1 MLSCFLCVIDY
12 YGGRLLG
19 WGLVFFGS
27 FWFGFGFF
35 LVFVG
40 LVFCGGGDWVFFSF
54 VLVSAVS
61 SLGRECLWRSVCHVP
76 MTMELLCCLYLFD
89 QYDYAGSWQLS
100 CICRILQLNTW
111 RYYSGD
117 IYIIRHLDGRQEL

>member
-1 MLSCFLCVIDY
+1 MAEGCWVGVWCFLVRS
-12 YGGRLLG
+12 GLV
-19 WGLVFFGS
+19 LVFFW
-27 FWFGFGFF
+27 FWWVWFF
-35 LVFVG
+35 
-40 LVFCGGGDWVFFSF
+40 GGGGVWVFFSF
-54 VLVSAVS
+54 VCLVSAVS

-76 MTMELLCCLYLFD
+76 GTMELLCCLYLFD

-117 IYIIRHLDGRQEL
+117 IYIIRHLDGGQEL